1 LGNNRFSERSL
12 PASQIS
18 AGEGRGFYRREQ
30 RQAMTRSIAVAAV
43 QLRAHGRND
52 FAAAAETAL
61 AAVRRCSHADVV
73 VLPEATFP
81 AYVLGDAPLD
91 DATVTDAMER
101 LREIAR
107 STKTVIVVGAAARDG
122 DETRNSAFVID
133 ADGSLAGRADK
144 LFLWH
149 FDRRWFSR
157 GDHLTPVRT
166 SVATL
171 GVMICADGRLP
182 TVARTLVDRGA
193 ELLVMPTAWVTS
205 GRDPAALENVQADL
219 LGRVRAYEN
228 RVPFVAANKCGSELG
243 MVAYCGKSQI
253 VDSRGEIVAL
263 AGQGR
268 PESLHAS
275 VELRGEPPARVAPEP
290 RVPRAIH
297 AERPVRIAIT
307 YDDPP
312 ADIDRRLEMLDDE
325 FVISP
330 HEDERFASLDRAI
343 PAVFVDDARVLDPA
357 GLVPYR
363 RAGYWLICW
372 TADVGTPWAERIA
385 RARALELRI
394 HVVVFDRAQ
403 RRAFAVDPDGTIVA
417 GTFGDYRIATF
428 AFDPHKS
435 MQTAVAPGTD
445 IVEGLDWVAEV
456 GERDR
461 TAAT

>member
-1 LGNNRFSERSL
+1 
-12 PASQIS
+12 
-18 AGEGRGFYRREQ
+18 
-30 RQAMTRSIAVAAV
+30 MTRSIAVAAI
-43 QLRAHGRND
+43 QLRARDRDD
-52 FAAAAETAL
+52 FAAAADAAL
-61 AAVRRCSHADVV
+61 DAVRRCARADVV

-91 DATVTDAMER
+91 DAAAGDAIAR

-107 STKTVIVVGAAARDG
+107 STKTVIVAGAVTREEDAS
-122 DETRNSAFVID
+122 RNSAFVID
-133 ADGSLAGRADK
+133 VDGSLAGRADK

-157 GDHLTPVRT
+157 GDHLAPVRT

-205 GRDPAALENVQADL
+205 GRDPAALENVQADM

-228 RVPFVAANKCGSELG
+228 RVPFVAANKCGTELD

-263 AGQGR
+263 ADQVL

-275 VELRGEPPARVAPEP
+275 VELSDEHPARVETELL
-290 RVPRAIH
+290 VPRTVN
-297 AERPVRIAIT
+297 AERPVRIAIA
-307 YDDPP
+307 YDELP
-312 ADIDRRLEMLDDE
+312 ADIDRRLEILEDE
-325 FVISP
+325 FAISR
-330 HEDERFASLDRAI
+330 HDDERFAALDRVV
-343 PAVFVDDARVLDPA
+343 PAAFVDDARVLDPG

-372 TADVGTPWAERIA
+372 RAGVGPPWAERVA

-394 HVVVFDRAQ
+394 HLVVFDRAE

-417 GTFGDYRIATF
+417 GTFGDYRLATF
-428 AFDPHKS
+428 AFDPRKS

-445 IVEGLDWVAEV
+445 IVEGLRWVAELS
-456 GERDR
+456 EREGS
-461 TAAT
+461 AAT

>member
-1 LGNNRFSERSL
+1 
-12 PASQIS
+12 
-18 AGEGRGFYRREQ
+18 
-30 RQAMTRSIAVAAV
+30 MTRSIAVAAV
-43 QLRAHGRND
+43 QLRARDRND
-52 FAAAAETAL
+52 FAAAQEAAFD
-61 AAVRRCSHADVV
+61 AVRRCSHADVV

-91 DATVTDAMER
+91 DAALSNAIAG

-107 STKTVIVVGAAARDG
+107 STKTVIVAGAAARDG
-122 DETRNSAFVID
+122 DATRNSAFVID
-133 ADGSLAGRADK
+133 VDGSLAGRADK

-157 GDHLTPVRT
+157 GDRLAPVRT

-193 ELLVMPTAWVTS
+193 ELLVMPTAWVTT

-253 VDSRGEIVAL
+253 VDCGGEIVAL
-263 AGQGR
+263 ASQDR

-275 VELRGEPPARVAPEP
+275 LELGDERPARVAVQPV
-290 RVPRAIH
+290 VPRAIQT
-297 AERPVRIAIT
+297 ERLVRIAIT
-307 YDDPP
+307 YDELP

-325 FVISP
+325 FAISP
-330 HEDERFASLDRAI
+330 HDDGRFASLDRAI

-363 RAGYWLICW
+363 RSGYWLICW
-372 TADVGTPWAERIA
+372 TAEVGAPWVERIA

-394 HVVVFDRAQ
+394 HLVVFDRAG

-417 GTFGDYRIATF
+417 GTFGSYRLATF

-445 IVEGLDWVAEV
+445 IAEGLSWVAEL
-456 GERDR
+456 GEREGL
-461 TAAT
+461 AAT

>member
-1 LGNNRFSERSL
+1 LGNNRFIERSL
-12 PASQIS
+12 PAFQIN
-18 AGEGRGFYRREQ
+18 AGEGCGFCCREL

-43 QLRAHGRND
+43 QLRARDRDD
-52 FAAAAETAL
+52 FAAAAETAFD
-61 AAVRRCSHADVV
+61 AVRQCSHADVV
-73 VLPEATFP
+73 VLPEGTFP

-91 DATVTDAMER
+91 DAALSDAVAR
-101 LREIAR
+101 LSEIAR
-107 STKTVIVVGAAARDG
+107 STRTVIVAGAAARDG
-122 DETRNSAFVID
+122 DAARNSAFVID
-133 ADGSLAGRADK
+133 VDGSLAGRADK

-157 GDHLTPVRT
+157 GDRLTPVRT

-182 TVARTLVDRGA
+182 TVARTLVERGA

-219 LGRVRAYEN
+219 LGCVRAYEN
-228 RVPFVAANKCGSELG
+228 RVPFVAANKCGSELE

-263 AGQGR
+263 GDQHR
-268 PESLHAS
+268 PENLHGT
-275 VELRGEPPARVAPEP
+275 VELGDERPARVAAEQL
-290 RVPRAIH
+290 VPRAIH
-297 AERPVRIAIT
+297 AERPVRIGIA
-307 YDDPP
+307 YDELP
-312 ADIDRRLEMLDDE
+312 AGIDRRLELLDDE
-325 FVISP
+325 FAISP
-330 HEDERFASLDRAI
+330 RDDERFAALDRAI
-343 PAVFVDDARVLDPA
+343 PTVFVDDARVLDPA

-372 TADVGTPWAERIA
+372 TADVGAPWLERIA

-394 HVVVFDRAQ
+394 HLVVFDRVQ

-417 GTFGDYRIATF
+417 GTFGDYRLATF
-428 AFDPHKS
+428 TFDPYKS

-445 IVEGLDWVAEV
+445 IVEGLRWVAEL
-456 GERDR
+456 GEREG
-461 TAAT
+461 TAAK

>member
-1 LGNNRFSERSL
+1 
-12 PASQIS
+12 
-18 AGEGRGFYRREQ
+18 
-30 RQAMTRSIAVAAV
+30 MTRSIAVAAI
-43 QLRAHGRND
+43 QLRARDRDD
-52 FAAAAETAL
+52 FVAAAEAAL
-61 AAVRRCSHADVV
+61 DAVRRCAHADVV

-91 DATVTDAMER
+91 DAAVGDAIAR

-107 STKTVIVVGAAARDG
+107 STKTVIVAGVAAR
-122 DETRNSAFVID
+122 EEEATRNSAFVID
-133 ADGSLAGRADK
+133 VDGSLAGRADK

-157 GDHLTPVRT
+157 GDRLAPVRT

-182 TVARTLVDRGA
+182 TVARALVDRGA

-205 GRDPAALENVQADL
+205 GRDPAALENVQADV

-228 RVPFVAANKCGSELG
+228 RVPFVAANKCGTELD

-263 AGQGR
+263 ADQDR

-275 VELRGEPPARVAPEP
+275 VELSAERPARVQTELL
-290 RVPRAIH
+290 VPRTVN
-297 AERPVRIAIT
+297 AERPVRIAIA
-307 YDDPP
+307 YDELPS
-312 ADIDRRLEMLDDE
+312 DIDRRLEMLEDE
-325 FVISP
+325 FAISR
-330 HEDERFASLDRAI
+330 HDDERFAALDRVV
-343 PAVFVDDARVLDPA
+343 PAAFVDDARVLDPG

-372 TADVGTPWAERIA
+372 RAGVAPPWVERIA
-385 RARALELRI
+385 RARAVELRI
-394 HVVVFDRAQ
+394 HLVVFDRAQ
-403 RRAFAVDPDGTIVA
+403 RRAFAVDPDGTILA
-417 GTFGDYRIATF
+417 GTFGDYRLATF
-428 AFDPHKS
+428 AFDPRRS

-445 IVEGLDWVAEV
+445 IVEGLRWVAALS
-456 GERDR
+456 ERED
-461 TAAT
+461 TVAT